1 MNTLKHRQ
9 VIDECDS
16 ENPYFALGIEV
27 RCIAISVFVCLSVC
41 LFVCMSP
48 RISQKRRAQMLPKFA
63 TRYLWLRLGYPL
75 TAMKYVTYFRF
86 CERCC
91 FHIMERIGQ
100 NQRRCFFVEFAGWRL
115 RGKICRLRLHLI
127 RDVHRVTKKGDAKL
141 MAVTLSFLNR
151 FSKFFH

>member
-91 FHIMERIGQ
+91 FYIMERIGQ